1 MCHYFYG
8 VHVDVFTNH
17 KIVQYVFTKG
27 ELNLTQKRL
36 LELLKDY
43 DMSILYHPVKD
54 NVVLDALSRLCMGST
69 THLEEEKKELAKDVH
84 RLKLLEVLLM
94 DSTEG
99 GIVLMNGVESLLVS
113 EVKGKHDQNLILL
126 ELNANVQNQKV
137 LKFEQRGMVY

>member
-43 DMSILYHPVKD
+43 DMSILYNPGKSNIVF
-54 NVVLDALSRLCMGST
+54 DALSGLSMGST
-69 THLEEEKKELAKDVH
+69 IHFEEEKWELDKEVHTLAC
-84 RLKLLEVLLM
+84 LEVRLM
-94 DSTEG
+94 DSTEEG
-99 GIVLMNGVESLLVS
+99 
-113 EVKGKHDQNLILL
+113 
-126 ELNANVQNQKV
+126 
-137 LKFEQRGMVY
+137 